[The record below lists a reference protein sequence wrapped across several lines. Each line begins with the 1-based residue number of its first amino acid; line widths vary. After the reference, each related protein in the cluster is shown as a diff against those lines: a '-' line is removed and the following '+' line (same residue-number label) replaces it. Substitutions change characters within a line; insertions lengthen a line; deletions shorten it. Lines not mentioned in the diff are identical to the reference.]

1 MMNIKKSTTI
11 GSALTRARTA
21 VSDACQAS
29 PTSRYLPL
37 LLSTL
42 EALIISLPGETK
54 RLQVLSVTFGVT
66 HISARRTDGGCFPLW
81 EENSWIPFD
90 SFANLVSQES
100 REFAWRTS
108 NWIITDTNLTPLSG
122 SVSAALW
129 LLDKEAGL
137 PYCVSR
143 GGAVA
148 TF

>member
-66 HISARRTDGGCFPLW
+66 HISARRADGSCLPLW
-81 EENSWIPFD
+81 ERAASLLGAHQTGL
-90 SFANLVSQES
+90 S
-100 REFAWRTS
+100 
-108 NWIITDTNLTPLSG
+108 LTPTSPLCPVLSVLHCG
-122 SVSAALW
+122 FWTRKQVSPIA
-129 LLDKEAGL
+129 
-137 PYCVSR
+137 
-143 GGAVA
+143 
-148 TF
+148 